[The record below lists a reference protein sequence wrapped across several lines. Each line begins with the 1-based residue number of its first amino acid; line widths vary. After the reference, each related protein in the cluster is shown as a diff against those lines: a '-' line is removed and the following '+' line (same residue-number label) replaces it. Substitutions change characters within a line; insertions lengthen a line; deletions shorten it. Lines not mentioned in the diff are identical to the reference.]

1 MFDATKQEMVPEAQ
15 TRAFNA
21 PDTEFQNGSG
31 AATKWHETT
40 RNTSFRH
47 KICGAKPNGHC
58 RALKWCEITP
68 NMSFGSKGV
77 H

>member
-1 MFDATKQEMVPEAQ
+1 MH
-15 TRAFNA
+15 
-21 PDTEFQNGSG
+21 PDTDFHNRLG
-31 AATKWHETT
+31 AAMKWRETT

-47 KICGAKPNGHC
+47 KICGAKPNGC
-58 RALKWCEITP
+58 SRAPKWCEITP